1 MPIPS
6 SRLEVSHRI
15 GVALGGGSARGY
27 AHIGALA
34 SLERNGFA
42 PSLIAGTSFGAVIGA
57 MYASGRS
64 TCEMKLE
71 ANGVRRRD
79 VVPHVLDFG
88 LHRAALF
95 AGHKLESY
103 FERLVEGRHFL
114 DLDRQ
119 LVVVTTDVDS
129 GERVVLREGSLAR
142 ALRASTAIPGIFP
155 PVEIDGRRLIDGG
168 IGSPVPVETLSGF
181 DVDLAIGIGAGITS
195 SGSKAIRHTQ
205 RFLTSEIGQ
214 RLHRALVNTRQ
225 TSPFARLGRALA
237 YTATSWVEPKNPEET
252 LQVQTDPPIS
262 WLNFHKAEAAIR
274 AGEEALERFMP
285 QIHKALVHV

>member
-1 MPIPS
+1 M
-6 SRLEVSHRI
+6 
-15 GVALGGGSARGY
+15 
-27 AHIGALA
+27 
-34 SLERNGFA
+34 
-42 PSLIAGTSFGAVIGA
+42 
-57 MYASGRS
+57 
-64 TCEMKLE
+64 
-71 ANGVRRRD
+71 
-79 VVPHVLDFG
+79 
-88 LHRAALF
+88 
-95 AGHKLESY
+95 
-103 FERLVEGRHFL
+103 
-114 DLDRQ
+114 
-119 LVVVTTDVDS
+119 
-129 GERVVLREGSLAR
+129 LREGALAR

-168 IGSPVPVETLSGF
+168 IGSPIPVETLSGF

-285 QIHKALVHV
+285 QIHRALVHI